1 MVKVGEPYIFDN
13 GDIKIMNFPTKD
25 HWCYPSKLSYII
37 SGLDWFIDNYV
48 KYDIKSIAFPA
59 LGCGNGGLD
68 WKIVGPIM
76 YQKFSK
82 LPIDIEIYA
91 PY

>member
-37 SGLDWFIDNYV
+37 SGLDW
-48 KYDIKSIAFPA
+48 
-59 LGCGNGGLD
+59 
-68 WKIVGPIM
+68 KIVGPIM